1 MARFAVYDARTIMIN
16 AAKPRVAIRAGADD
30 CTCVVAKAREAGR
43 ELAREKAGRREVRVR
58 HGSGRAGGWVGGEA
72 GGSVAEW

>member
-43 ELAREKAGRREVRVR
+43 ELAREKAGRP
-58 HGSGRAGGWVGGEA
+58 GGK
-72 GGSVAEW
+72 